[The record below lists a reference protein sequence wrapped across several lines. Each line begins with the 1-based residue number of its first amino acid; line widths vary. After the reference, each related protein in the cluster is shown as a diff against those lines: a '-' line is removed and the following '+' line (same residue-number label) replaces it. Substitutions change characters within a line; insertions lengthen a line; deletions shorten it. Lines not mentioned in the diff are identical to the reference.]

1 MAQDSVKKTI
11 TKKAEKELGEAA
23 ISQEVAFKYNY
34 PEYENYQFRGDGM
47 SQDIGVKSCLF
58 EKTYLENN
66 IQVFGGQGTEDSVTI
81 VNESYSDLV
90 IPKDTCN
97 IELQLAAPTFV
108 FNRSE
113 VRALEARTAANLLHP
128 NPNVKDI
135 IRSYSSFTLPDVV
148 CHRSMWALR
157 CIYRREL
164 LWAATVLFDSKETGI
179 SEICTNIACGMMG
192 DSKTH
197 DWWQRRLPTPVYEP
211 KDSKYAKV
219 NTYAITADEFPAFTS
234 SDHHNDLRV
243 CGLKVIIP
251 YYVCQAPDL
260 TYAGKYAQN
269 RTQTKMVCHI
279 GYVVGPFAF
288 VSHNSD
294 DVPFVEHE
302 IQTSEK
308 KPYHIPKTN
317 QLSQSSLPGYVDKYI
332 GLYFDTTHFSPYI
345 PYLEHNL
352 QKSVLGGP
360 TVIGVMQL
368 SQGCNWS
375 TRLRPVADDQTGG
388 IIANLTGVAGI
399 LKLAFNFGYSFTKRV
414 NNLFSFGD
422 IEQSKSWVLLH
433 KQIAPFR
440 GAKNTPRGNEPSSV
454 IPVGPNGLLDCLAN
468 DSVSFYHTLKRSKLI
483 KGISRC
489 GELGTFFKRPY
500 QTAVV
505 GGGAGTPAAL
515 PHRFSGLN
523 DNRNAASHKLSFRF
537 DSIPE
542 DVVGDGVRVDSMK
555 KYIILTN
562 DADEGDLLPLKD
574 LSSKCFMQR
583 GLVNLDSLATN
594 QMNIERDS
602 NMGMTTQMWH
612 SSDTQEGIF
621 KLSPKEKHTQIIL
634 NGVNNT
640 PVYQFYRIHLSF
652 FTKANCKREHP
663 LSFLD
668 FDCVAFNKIFKEITI
683 RWKSN
688 NSAGE
693 QLCWKYDEDPEMN
706 VFYSFFVSYHENFW
720 PDSPVPTYEEWL
732 VKPVIIFSPNSRA
745 GRPVRKFT
753 SFNTGGITLDATY
766 RDGLTVD
773 DVYSLFGEDYNWTF
787 DPTIRVPHIANA
799 FDTPADFREH
809 FRVPGNAADISG
821 QDAVGEYWF
830 NPDASR
836 VIRGRPAIPI
846 NFDDLIQMLSLLS
859 FRVVMSNTQI
869 LWFAGVGIGG
879 AVPCTVFVRAGGIGI
894 STAIGAKK

>member
-1 MAQDSVKKTI
+1 
-11 TKKAEKELGEAA
+11 
-23 ISQEVAFKYNY
+23 
-34 PEYENYQFRGDGM
+34 M
-47 SQDIGVKSCLF
+47 SQGIGVKSCLF
-58 EKTYLENN
+58 ERTYLENN

-81 VNESYSDLV
+81 VNESYSDLF

-113 VRALEARTAANLLHP
+113 IRAKTDRTAANLIHDTP
-128 NPNVKDI
+128 DAKDI
-135 IRSYSSFTLPDVV
+135 IRSYTSFTLPDVV

-179 SEICTNIACGMMG
+179 SEMCTNIACGMMG

-197 DWWQRRLPTPVYEP
+197 EWWQRRLPTPVYEP
-211 KDSKYAKV
+211 KDSKYAQV
-219 NTYAITADEFPAFTS
+219 YTYVITSDEFPAFAS

-279 GYVVGPFAF
+279 GYVVGPYAF

-302 IQTSEK
+302 IQTSDK

-317 QLSQSSLPGYVDKYI
+317 QLAQLNLPGYVDKYI
-332 GLYFDTTHFSPYI
+332 GLYYDTTEFGPYI
-345 PYLEHNL
+345 PYLDQNF

-360 TVIGVMQL
+360 TVVGVMQL
-368 SQGCNWS
+368 SEGCNWNS
-375 TRLRPVADDQTGG
+375 RLRPASDSTTGG
-388 IIANLTGVAGI
+388 IISNADLAAIPTIV
-399 LKLAFNFGYSFTKRV
+399 KLAVNFGYENTYEKLRV
-414 NNLFSFGD
+414 HNLFGFGD
-422 IEQSKSWVLLH
+422 VEQSKNWVLLH
-433 KQIAPFR
+433 KQVTPFR
-440 GAKNTPRGNEPSSV
+440 GAVNSAQGNRPSSV
-454 IPVGPNGLLDCLAN
+454 KPLAADGLLDCLAN
-468 DSVSFYHTLKRSKLI
+468 DSVNFYHTIERSQII
-483 KGISRC
+483 KGIPRC

-500 QTAVV
+500 QTVVV

-523 DNRNAASHKLSFRF
+523 DNRNAANHKLSFRF

-542 DVVGDGVRVDSMK
+542 DVAGGGVRADSMK
-555 KYIILTN
+555 KYIILSN
-562 DADEGDLLPLKD
+562 NNNEGDLLPLKD

-583 GLVNLDSLATN
+583 ELVNLDSLASN
-594 QMNIERDS
+594 QMNVERDS

-621 KLSPKEKHTQIIL
+621 KLSPKEKHTQIVL

-683 RWKSN
+683 RWKCN

-732 VKPVIIFSPNSRA
+732 IKPVIIFSPNTRA

-766 RDGLTVD
+766 RDGLTID

-787 DPTIRVPHIANA
+787 DPTVRVPHIVDGANTL
-799 FDTPADFREH
+799 FNSPAEFRKH
-809 FRVPGNAADISG
+809 FTVPAAAADTAG
-821 QDAVGEYWF
+821 KDAAGEYWF

-836 VIRGRPAIPI
+836 VIRGRPGIPM

-859 FRVVMSNTQI
+859 FRVIMSNTQI

-894 STAIGAKK
+894 STTIGAKK